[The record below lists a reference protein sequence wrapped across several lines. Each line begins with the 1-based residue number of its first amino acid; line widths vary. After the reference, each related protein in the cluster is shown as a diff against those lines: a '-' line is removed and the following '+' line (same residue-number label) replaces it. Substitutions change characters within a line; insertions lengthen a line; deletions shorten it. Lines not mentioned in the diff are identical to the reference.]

1 MKECEYCGDKV
12 DHLYASEHPETFKV
26 IRVCEECEWGPVNG
40 KNEQIQ
46 AEINGEEI

>member
-26 IRVCEECEWGPVNG
+26 IRVCEDCEWGPVNG
-40 KNEQIQ
+40 TYYQIQ
-46 AEINGEEI
+46 SEINGEEI